1 MPSGFFTS
9 DFEPA
14 IELEVVGPDGA
25 RSFEAVIDTGF
36 NGGVTLPIPWI
47 EDLGLSQTG
56 DEQMVLADGSLTAAP
71 LFDAYVILNETAHD
85 VVVAGAS
92 GKPLAGTN
100 LFRGFSLYVEFQ
112 PDGAV
117 DIKRL
122 SESTGDERRT

>member
-9 DFEPA
+9 DFEPV

-25 RSFEAVIDTGF
+25 RSFDAIIDTGF
-36 NGGVTLPIPWI
+36 NGGITLPLNWI
-47 EDLGLSQTG
+47 EDLSLSQAG
-56 DEQMVLADGSLTAAP
+56 DQQMVLADGSLTATP
-71 LFDAYVILNETAHD
+71 LFDAYVIFDGTAYD

-112 PDGAV
+112 TNGSV
-117 DIKRL
+117 ELERL
-122 SESTGDERRT
+122 PESTS

>member
-14 IELEVVGPDGA
+14 IELEVIGPDGA
-25 RSFEAVIDTGF
+25 RSFDAVIDTGF
-36 NGGVTLPIPWI
+36 NGGITLPIDWI
-47 EDLGLSQTG
+47 EDLGLSQAG

-71 LFDAYVILNETAHD
+71 LFDAYVILNETAYD

-112 PDGAV
+112 ANGPV
-117 DIKRL
+117 ELERL
-122 SESTGDERRT
+122 PESPS